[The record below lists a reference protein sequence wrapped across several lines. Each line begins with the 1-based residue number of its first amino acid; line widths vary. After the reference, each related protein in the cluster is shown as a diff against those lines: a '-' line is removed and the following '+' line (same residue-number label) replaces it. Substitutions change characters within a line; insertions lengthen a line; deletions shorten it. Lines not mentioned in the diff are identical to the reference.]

1 MKHSNPKL
9 KNIKKKTFNLEKNK
23 DIVIEDLCFI
33 KLTKKGKID
42 ICSTYNVNI
51 YERNNLI

>member
-1 MKHSNPKL
+1 MASEIKTNDL
-9 KNIKKKTFNLEKNK
+9 KEFKKYLEQNK

-42 ICSTYNVNI
+42 IYSSYNVNI

>member
-42 ICSTYNVNI
+42 IYSSYNVNI

>member
-1 MKHSNPKL
+1 MKF
-9 KNIKKKTFNLEKNK
+9 TFNLEKDK
-23 DIVIEDLCFI
+23 DIVIEDLCFS

-42 ICSTYNVNI
+42 IYTKYDINI